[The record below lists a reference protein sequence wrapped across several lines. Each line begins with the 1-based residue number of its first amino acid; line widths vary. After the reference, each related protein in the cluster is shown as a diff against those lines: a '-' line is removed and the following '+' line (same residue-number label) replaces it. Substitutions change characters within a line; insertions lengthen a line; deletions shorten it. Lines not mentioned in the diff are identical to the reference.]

1 MNYSFNPDIAM
12 ICGVRGA
19 VIFEYL
25 WFWTQKNE
33 KENRNFHE
41 GRYWV
46 FVTYS
51 ALRERFPYLSMFQL
65 REAIRKLVDTGLI
78 LTGRFNAKGYD
89 RTTWYTVSDRARA
102 ICGNP
107 QIDVRDPA
115 DRCAE
120 SSRWMCGNPQ
130 MDVRKTADASA
141 ESSRPIPVIET
152 IKDTVTEPINFG
164 SSPTTTRA
172 RDNPFSDN
180 YQPSDPDPVVGY
192 ASRCLVGLT
201 PNNIDELVSF
211 RDELPDDLIIH
222 AIDEGV
228 GNGARA
234 YKYTKA
240 ILNRYVRDGIRTVAE
255 AEAAEERRKEA
266 KKDGVD
272 SGHPEQVEDL
282 WAGFTPEQI
291 AEYERLAN
299 DGEHY
304 G

>member
-1 MNYSFNPDIAM
+1 MNHSFNTDIAM
-12 ICGVRGA
+12 ICGVQGA

-33 KENRNFHE
+33 KENRNSHE

-51 ALRERFPYLSMFQL
+51 ALRDKFPYMSTKQIRNAVNKLI
-65 REAIRKLVDTGLI
+65 EADLI

-102 ICGNP
+102 ICSNGH
-107 QIDVRDPA
+107 IDVPETA
-115 DRCAE
+115 NRCVE
-120 SSRWMCGNPQ
+120 NGKCMCPNGQ
-130 MDVRKTADASA
+130 MDVPETANAFA
-141 ESSRPIPVIET
+141 QMGTPIPVIDT
-152 IKDTVTEPINFG
+152 IKDTVTETINFG
-164 SSPTTTRA
+164 SSSTITRA
-172 RDNPFSDN
+172 RDNPFSDD

-201 PNNIDELVSF
+201 PNNINELVSF

-234 YKYTKA
+234 YKYIKA
-240 ILNRYVRDGIRTVAE
+240 ILNRYVREGIRTVAE
-255 AEAAEERRKEA
+255 AEAAEEKRKGA
-266 KKDGVD
+266 KKDGVNT
-272 SGHPEQVEDL
+272 GPPEQDEDL